1 MREHLAQIGFGGG
14 GEHAQVGKVAKRELG
29 LRRGEN
35 VAFEDFGGG
44 GGGVEHQVGKSAR
57 EQVDFAFHVV
67 LVVAVKAH
75 QPDVGKWGFGRQ
87 GGGDLVFRLPQELGE
102 GFAAGVV
109 V

>member
-1 MREHLAQIGFGGG
+1 M
-14 GEHAQVGKVAKRELG
+14 GKVAKRELG

-75 QPDVGKWGFGRQ
+75 QPDVGERGFGRQ
-87 GGGDLVFRLPQELGE
+87 GGSDLVFRLPQELGE